1 MTDTSSAPTA
11 AALPAES
18 AAAAELMRQI
28 RWHLDE
34 AARLGSI
41 LASRASAGAAS
52 APAEIIDLG
61 SGEFLTVEQAAFV
74 ARCSISTVNRRI
86 AREPDLS
93 VLMGGRR
100 LVRRTVLLLCR

>member
-1 MTDTSSAPTA
+1 MTAPSPLA
-11 AALPAES
+11 PLPAES

-52 APAEIIDLG
+52 APAELIDLS
-61 SGEFLTVEQAAFV
+61 SGEYLTTEQAAF
-74 ARCSISTVNRRI
+74 AAKCSPSTIARRI
-86 AREPDLS
+86 AREPELS
-93 VLMGGRR
+93 VMMGGRR
-100 LVRRTVLLLCR
+100 LVRRSVLLRGR